1 MSDNAPVS
9 PGLSEGKDGDRPAH
23 GIRRWLPYLPDRKA
37 AWRGLRRGLLRA
49 GAVLG
54 TFLLLLLLLT
64 GVAGW
69 YTSRSEFCRSC
80 HIMEPYYQSWKESS
94 HSDVSCIKCHFA
106 PGFGEEVWG
115 KMLGLVQ
122 LAKYVTQTES
132 PRPAAE
138 IPNESCL
145 RMGCHER
152 RILSGRVEFSGIPFD
167 HEPHLVEVREGMW
180 LRCTSCHSQ
189 IVQGKHMAVTASTCF
204 LCHFKDGHFNE
215 GLGAC
220 TRCHQI
226 PEAKFDLGGGVPF
239 THDLAYEKGV
249 DCVNCHGDL
258 IRGDGKVPRE
268 RCVVCHN
275 REVDLEKIGKYVFLH
290 EKHVTE
296 HKIDCLDCHSEI
308 VHQLDREK
316 IVHAAANCAACHPD
330 HHREQVKMLQGIGG
344 KSIPAH
350 AGEMPAARVECR
362 SCHRVKEI
370 SPTGTVLWRAS
381 AEVCATC
388 HDPSAAKRL
397 ESYHQQLRATLSD
410 FEATFPRVRAALKS
424 AGLDQDRSASM
435 AAELD
440 ALQAD
445 LNFLRAANDIHNI
458 HYAAALTRTL
468 LERLCALC
476 RELKI
481 AEPKSTLPEPFQP
494 IKPVPA
500 EFAPRKISH
509 HGGTENREIVSRS
522 AGLVT

>member
-1 MSDNAPVS
+1 MSEIAPVS
-9 PGLSEGKDGDRPAH
+9 PGFSGGEDRDQPPG
-23 GIRRWLPYLPDRKA
+23 GIRRWLPYLPDRQT
-37 AWRGLRRGLLRA
+37 AWRGIRRGLLRA

-80 HIMEPYYQSWKESS
+80 HIMEPYYQSWKDST

-138 IPNESCL
+138 IPNASCL

-152 RILSGRVEFSGIPFD
+152 RVLSGRVEFHGMPFD
-167 HEPHLVEVREGMW
+167 HEPHLVEVREGML

-189 IVQGKHMAVTASTCF
+189 IVQGQHMAVTASTCF
-204 LCHFKDGHFNE
+204 LCHFKDGRFNE

-226 PEAKFDLGGGVPF
+226 PDKKFDLGGGVPF
-239 THDLAYEKGV
+239 THDLAYEKGL

-275 REVDLEKIGKYVFLH
+275 READLEQIGRYVFLH

-296 HKIDCLDCHSEI
+296 HKIDCLDCHAEI
-308 VHQLDREK
+308 VHRLDRQK
-316 IVHAAANCAACHPD
+316 IEHAAANCTACHPD
-330 HHREQVKMLQGIGG
+330 HHREQVKMLLGIGG

-350 AGEMPAARVECR
+350 AGEMPTARVECR
-362 SCHRVKEI
+362 SCHRFKEV

-388 HDPSAAKRL
+388 HDASAAKRL
-397 ESYHQQLRATLSD
+397 ESYHQQLRATLAD
-410 FEATFPRVRAALKS
+410 FEATFPRIRTALKS
-424 AGLDQDRSASM
+424 AGLDQGRSA
-435 AAELD
+435 AVTAELD

-458 HYAAALTRTL
+458 HYAAALMRAL
-468 LERLCALC
+468 WERLGSLC

-481 AEPKSTLPEPFQP
+481 PGPKAALPQPFQSG
-494 IKPVPA
+494 KPAPA
-500 EFAPRKISH
+500 QSAAGDTPH
-509 HGGTENREIVSRS
+509 HEGTQDTEGVQR
-522 AGLVT
+522 